1 MESDDLLRM
10 LRDPDLLLVDAVAGT
25 VTNITDDGFDDPIFR
40 EDVEGTA
47 FIDLSPQWVV
57 EDGFIFIRYEST
69 GGEFSSANLYAYLVG
84 EDEGRLFRAW
94 AKRRLCTASSDPVED
109 FTEKRRQ
116 LAQVIEGFR
125 LLHNLGVAVELYSP
139 QFISYDPKQGMFI
152 ARFPFL
158 REDSPGRSEFYP
170 YFIDYAAPPEPED
183 FPADKAF
190 LIQLGVFI
198 GVYLVKEVPFVE
210 PPLVSRWKNAPVV
223 RKSLSLPCPLRSVLE
238 RLTELEPDKNYPDL
252 AIGLEEVKL
261 ALLAGL

>member
-1 MESDDLLRM
+1 
-10 LRDPDLLLVDAVAGT
+10 
-25 VTNITDDGFDDPIFR
+25 
-40 EDVEGTA
+40 
-47 FIDLSPQWVV
+47 
-57 EDGFIFIRYEST
+57 
-69 GGEFSSANLYAYLVG
+69 
-84 EDEGRLFRAW
+84 
-94 AKRRLCTASSDPVED
+94 
-109 FTEKRRQ
+109 
-116 LAQVIEGFR
+116 
-125 LLHNLGVAVELYSP
+125 
-139 QFISYDPKQGMFI
+139 MFI

-252 AIGLEEVKL
+252 ATGLEEVKL